1 MSAYHV
7 LLLAVAAIL
16 ALAGVLFWLG
26 ARHTVVVND
35 PSRWRRP

>member
-7 LLLAVAAIL
+7 LLLALAAFL

-26 ARHTVVVND
+26 VRHTVVVND
-35 PSRWRRP
+35 PSRRRRP